1 MKPILMMG
9 SAAYSPFRLDA
20 LRAALAAAD
29 PALANASIDARWMYA
44 IDPEGEGPD
53 AETLERAALLLNAE
67 SGEWGTGNGERGA
80 FYVTPRK
87 GTISPWSS
95 KATDIFR
102 NCGLKGIAR
111 VERGIR
117 YCITSDGSGKSAAS
131 PNQQPLGEAALSPLQ
146 NNKAIAA
153 LYDRM
158 TEGVY
163 TDLDDL
169 FDCPPPK
176 PGVTFDVL
184 GRGVEAIREANVSLG
199 LAISEPEMQ
208 YLAESF
214 KAAGRNPTDTELVM
228 FGQVNSEHCRHKIF
242 GAQFIIDGKKQKDSL
257 FGMIKNTHKKN
268 GKGTL
273 VAYKD
278 NSSVVE
284 GFETEVFGPV
294 GAPSSESRASS
305 NSSTSRISSAS
316 RTSSPASPS
325 SDHTYRFRKLQLDQL
340 MKVETH
346 NHPTA
351 ISPYPGAATGVGGE
365 IRDEAA
371 TGSGSR
377 SNAGICGF
385 MVSDLH
391 IPGYPQPWERE
402 YAEFPKR
409 LATPLAIMTEG
420 PIGGA
425 AFGNEFGRPQL
436 TGFFRTY
443 EGVAAGLYR
452 GYHKPIMLAGGHG
465 VIIRDQ
471 VEKKPVKT
479 GAYIVQIGGPAMR
492 IGLGGGAASSMMTG
506 TNDEALD
513 FNSVQRGNAEMQRRC
528 QGVINAC
535 ASMGHKNPVLSIHDI
550 GAGGLSNGCPE
561 LVEATGGKFSL
572 RTVHNEEPSMNPME
586 IWCCE
591 AQERYVLALKR
602 EARAWFEELCARE
615 RCPVAFI
622 GEATGDGRLILED
635 EYFHDRPIDMDI
647 KVLLGKPP
655 RMVRDVTH
663 VARAHEPLKLAG
675 VQPQDAFFRLLHLPT
690 IADKTF
696 LVTITDRSV
705 TGLVARDQ
713 MVGPYQLPAADC
725 AVTAMGYKTLHGQAM
740 ATGERTPVALIDAP
754 ASGRLA
760 IAEALTNLAAADCG
774 DIHNVRLSANWM
786 APCGEPGEDANL
798 FDTVKAV
805 GMDFCPA
812 LGISIPVGKDSCSM
826 HTTWTDSKGLAHK
839 QVAPLSLV
847 VSSFSPVENVQRT
860 LTPDLKK
867 GASQLIYID
876 LGQAKYR
883 LGGSCLAQVYNQLGD
898 ENADADAKP
907 LKAFFNAMQKI
918 VREGLALAYH
928 DRSDGGLAV
937 TLAEMA
943 ITGGQGL
950 AVTLP
955 DSALQPRGSGA
966 LAASSG
972 SATSRG
978 SGALAASPLDPLA
991 VLFSEEPGA
1000 VLQVADEKLNEVLA
1014 IFRRARLGDC
1024 VHVIGAPTGDR
1035 AFTIHVGCRRVLAT
1049 DITSIRRAWSE
1060 TTYRMQALRDNP
1072 ATAKEEY
1079 DNGLDEADPGLTFKL
1094 TYDPDSREA
1103 RSARSARNSSH
1114 SSIASHSKTSR
1125 ASSNRPR
1132 MAILREQGVNGHIE
1146 MAAAFALAGFESVD
1160 VHMTDLLAG
1169 RVDLA
1174 DFQGLVACGG
1184 FSYGD
1189 VLGAGSGWAR
1199 SILFNRK
1206 LKAMFKKFFH
1216 RKDTFSLGVC
1226 NGCQMLSQ
1234 LKDIIPGAEAWPEF
1248 KRNISEQF
1256 EARYCTL
1263 EVLDSPSIFFKGM
1276 AGSRIPIAV
1285 AHGEGRVEWPSTG
1298 AAGALP
1304 TVGVAGILPAN
1315 GAAGVPPAAIPALRY
1330 VDGRGNPT
1338 ERYPWNPNGSAGG
1351 LTSFTTRDGRATIMM
1366 PHPERGFR
1374 AAQLSYNP
1382 GVFTGEAGPWMRMF
1396 RNAYNFAVSQG

>member
-1 MKPILMMG
+1 MKPILLAG
-9 SAAYSPFRLDA
+9 ANAFSPFRIDA
-20 LRAALAAAD
+20 IKAALAAAD
-29 PALANASIDARWMYA
+29 PALVGAEIAAAWVYAIEPEAECVIDAA
-44 IDPEGEGPD
+44 
-53 AETLERAALLLNAE
+53 TLERATSLLNA
-67 SGEWGTGNGERGA
+67 GA
-80 FYVTPRK
+80 SDSPSQGSFYVTPRK

-111 VERGIR
+111 VERGIKFAV
-117 YCITSDGSGKSAAS
+117 TLKNGQPANAFAAGGR
-131 PNQQPLGEAALSPLQ
+131 PAPAFEALFD
-146 NNKAIAA
+146 K
-153 LYDRM
+153 M
-158 TEGVY
+158 TEGLY
-163 TDLDDL
+163 ESIDDI
-169 FDCPPPK
+169 FAEAPPR
-176 PGVTFDVL
+176 PGVSFDVL

-208 YLAESF
+208 YLADSF

-242 GAQFIIDGKKQKDSL
+242 GAQFIIDGKKMPQSL
-257 FGMIKNTHKKN
+257 FEMIKNTHSKN

-284 GFETEVFGPV
+284 GFATDMFGV
-294 GAPSSESRASS
+294 ASS
-305 NSSTSRISSAS
+305 SKACG
-316 RTSSPASPS
+316 
-325 SDHTYRFRKLQLDQL
+325 DHAYRFKKVQLDQL

-351 ISPYPGAATGVGGE
+351 ISPFPGAATGVGGE

-377 SNAGICGF
+377 TSAGICGF

-391 IPGYPQPWERE
+391 IPGFPQPWERA

-420 PIGGA
+420 PLGGA

-443 EGVAAGLYR
+443 EGEVEGVHR

-465 VIIRDQ
+465 VIVRDQ
-471 VEKKPVKT
+471 VLKKPVPT
-479 GAYIVQIGGPAMR
+479 GSYIVQIGGPAMR

-535 ASMGHKNPVLSIHDI
+535 AAMGAKNPIFAIHDI

-561 LVEATGGKFSL
+561 LVEATGGRFEL
-572 RTVHNEEPSMNPME
+572 RNVPNEERSMNPME

-591 AQERYVLALKR
+591 AQERYVLALR
-602 EARAWFEELCARE
+602 RDARAFFEELCARE

-622 GEATGDGRLILED
+622 GEATGDGRLVLND
-635 EYFHDRPIDMDI
+635 AHFKDSPIDMDI

-655 RMVRDVTH
+655 RMVRDVKRVKTE
-663 VARAHEPLKLAG
+663 RPRLNLAN
-675 VQPQDAFFRLLHLPT
+675 VKTSDAFFRLLHLPT

-696 LVTITDRSV
+696 LITITDRSV

-725 AVTAMGYKTLHGQAM
+725 AVTLMGYKTLNGQAM
-740 ATGERTPVALIDAP
+740 ATGERTPVALINAP
-754 ASGRLA
+754 TSGRLA
-760 IAEALTNLAAADCG
+760 IAEALTNIAAADCG
-774 DIHNVRLSANWM
+774 DIKNIRLSANWM

-798 FDTVKAV
+798 YDTVREV
-805 GMDFCPA
+805 GLSFCPA

-826 HTTWTDSKGLAHK
+826 HTTWTDSKGDSHR

-847 VSSFSPVENVQRT
+847 VSSFSPVENASLT
-860 LTPDLKK
+860 LTPDLKSVNN
-867 GASQLIYID
+867 SQLIYID
-876 LGQAKYR
+876 LGHGAYR
-883 LGGSCLAQVYNQLGD
+883 LGGSCLAQVYNQLGR
-898 ENADADAKP
+898 ESADIDAKS

-918 VREGLALAYH
+918 VKGRLALAYH
-928 DRSDGGLAV
+928 DISDGGLAV
-937 TLAEMA
+937 TLSEMA
-943 ITGGQGL
+943 ITGGRGIS
-950 AVTLP
+950 VTIP
-955 DSALQPRGSGA
+955 DVDAKGN
-966 LAASSG
+966 
-972 SATSRG
+972 
-978 SGALAASPLDPLA
+978 PLDPLA
-991 VLFSEEPGA
+991 VLFAEEPGA
-1000 VLQVADEKLNEVLA
+1000 VLQVADDNVKNVLA
-1014 IFRRARLGDC
+1014 IFRRAGLGAD
-1024 VHVIGAPTGDR
+1024 VHVIGAPSEGRSFD
-1035 AFTIHVGCRRVLAT
+1035 ICVGHRRVLAT

-1060 TTYRMQALRDNP
+1060 TTYRMQARRDNP
-1072 ATAKEEY
+1072 VTAKEEY
-1079 DNGLDEADPGLTFKL
+1079 DNGLDESDPGLTFKL
-1094 TYDPDSREA
+1094 TYDPDGTVGRAPRA
-1103 RSARSARNSSH
+1103 RRNGRGT
-1114 SSIASHSKTSR
+1114 AATQK
-1125 ASSNRPR
+1125 PR

-1174 DFQGLVACGG
+1174 DFKGLVACGG

-1199 SILFNRK
+1199 SILFNAK

-1216 RKDTFSLGVC
+1216 RKDTFALGVC
-1226 NGCQMLSQ
+1226 NGCQMMSQ
-1234 LKDIIPGAEAWPEF
+1234 LKDIIPGASHWPAF
-1248 KRNISEQF
+1248 KRNTSEQF
-1256 EARYCTL
+1256 EARFCTL

-1276 AGSRIPIAV
+1276 AGSRIPVAV
-1285 AHGEGRVEWPSTG
+1285 AHGEGRAEWADGTRSC
-1298 AAGALP
+1298 AS
-1304 TVGVAGILPAN
+1304 
-1315 GAAGVPPAAIPALRY
+1315 AIPALRY
-1330 VDGRGNPT
+1330 VDGRGNAT

-1351 LTSFTTRDGRATIMM
+1351 LTAFTSKDGRATIMM

-1374 AAQLSYNP
+1374 SAQLSYK
-1382 GVFTGEAGPWMRMF
+1382 GGLFGGEAGPWMRMF
-1396 RNAYNFAVSQG
+1396 RNAYAFATQG

>member
-29 PALANASIDARWMYA
+29 KALANVSIDARWVYA
-44 IDPEGEGPD
+44 IEPEGEGPD

-67 SGEWGTGNGERGA
+67 NGEWGTGNGEGGS

-111 VERGIR
+111 VERGILFNV
-117 YCITSDGSGKSAAS
+117 S
-131 PNQQPLGEAALSPLQ
+131 PAVPPAALG
-146 NNKAIAA
+146 A

-284 GFETEVFGPV
+284 GFETEMFMPT
-294 GAPSSESRASS
+294 A
-305 NSSTSRISSAS
+305 NH
-316 RTSSPASPS
+316 
-325 SDHTYRFRKLQLDQL
+325 DYHFKKLQLDQL

-443 EGVAAGLYR
+443 EGEASGLYR

-535 ASMGHKNPVLSIHDI
+535 ASMGRKNPVLSIHDI

-635 EYFHDRPIDMDI
+635 EYFRDRPIDMDI

-655 RMVRDVTH
+655 RMVRDVAH
-663 VARAHEPLKLAG
+663 VARAHEMLNLAN

-826 HTTWTDSKGLAHK
+826 HTTWTDSKGVSHK

-860 LTPDLKK
+860 LTPDLKP
-867 GASQLIYID
+867 GTSLLIYID

-898 ENADADAKP
+898 ENADADAKTI
-907 LKAFFNAMQKI
+907 KAFFNAMQKI
-918 VREGLALAYH
+918 VRDGLALAYH

-943 ITGGQGL
+943 ITGGRGVD
-950 AVTLP
+950 VTLP
-955 DSALQPRGSGA
+955 DADADGN
-966 LAASSG
+966 
-972 SATSRG
+972 
-978 SGALAASPLDPLA
+978 PLDPLA

-1000 VLQVADEKLNEVLA
+1000 VLQVADENLNEVLA

-1024 VHVIGAPTGDR
+1024 MHVIGAPTGDR
-1035 AFTIHVGCRRVLAT
+1035 TFTIHVGCRSVLAT

-1079 DNGLDEADPGLTFKL
+1079 DNGLDESDPGLTFKL
-1094 TYDPDSREA
+1094 TYDPDSRTGCQPVHSRNGLAA
-1103 RSARSARNSSH
+1103 RST
-1114 SSIASHSKTSR
+1114 K
-1125 ASSNRPR
+1125 PR

-1216 RKDTFSLGVC
+1216 REDTFSLGVC

-1248 KRNISEQF
+1248 KRNTSEQF

-1285 AHGEGRVEWPSTG
+1285 AHGEGRVVFP
-1298 AAGALP
+1298 
-1304 TVGVAGILPAN
+1304 
-1315 GAAGVPPAAIPALRY
+1315 AGVDAAKAKAALRY

-1396 RNAYNFAVSQG
+1396 RNAYAFAVSQR

>member
-20 LRAALAAAD
+20 LRVALSAAD
-29 PALANASIDARWMYA
+29 KALANVTIDARWVYA
-44 IDPEGEGPD
+44 IEPEGEGPD
-53 AETLERAALLLNAE
+53 AETLARAALLLNADAE
-67 SGEWGTGNGERGA
+67 ADATKPLPAGA

-117 YCITSDGSGKSAAS
+117 YCISSDGSGKSAAS
-131 PNQQPLGEAALSPLQ
+131 PNQQHLGEAALSPLQ

-208 YLAESF
+208 YLADSF

-284 GFETEVFGPV
+284 GFATEVFGPV
-294 GAPSSESRASS
+294 GASSSE
-305 NSSTSRISSAS
+305 SSAS
-316 RTSSPASPS
+316 RTSSPSSLS

-535 ASMGHKNPVLSIHDI
+535 ASMGRKNPVLSIHDI

-663 VARAHEPLKLAG
+663 VARTHEPLKLAG

-713 MVGPYQLPAADC
+713 MVGPYLLPAADC
-725 AVTAMGYKTLHGQAM
+725 AVTMLGYKTLHGQAM

-798 FDTVKAV
+798 YDTVKAV
-805 GMDFCPA
+805 GIEFCPA

-867 GASQLIYID
+867 GASQLIYVD
-876 LGQAKYR
+876 LGQAQYR
-883 LGGSCLAQVYNQLGD
+883 LGGSCLAQVYNQLGN
-898 ENADADAKP
+898 ENADADAKT

-918 VREGLALAYH
+918 VKGGLALAYH

-950 AVTLP
+950 DVTLP
-955 DSALQPRGSGA
+955 DS
-966 LAASSG
+966 
-972 SATSRG
+972 
-978 SGALAASPLDPLA
+978 ALAASPLDPLA

-1094 TYDPDSREA
+1094 TYDPDEKVGA
-1103 RSARSARNSSH
+1103 RVSHACGGRRVSALP
-1114 SSIASHSKTSR
+1114 K
-1125 ASSNRPR
+1125 PR
-1132 MAILREQGVNGHIE
+1132 IAILREQGVNGHIE

-1206 LKAMFKKFFH
+1206 LKAMFRKFFH

-1248 KRNISEQF
+1248 KRNTSEQF

-1276 AGSRIPIAV
+1276 TGSRIPIAV
-1285 AHGEGRVEWPSTG
+1285 AHGEGRVEWSTG
-1298 AAGALP
+1298 VAGASP

-1330 VDGRGNPT
+1330 VDGRGQAT

-1396 RNAYNFAVSQG
+1396 RNAYAFATR

>member
-1 MKPILMMG
+1 MKPILLSG
-9 SAAYSPFRLDA
+9 TAAFSQFRLDA
-20 LRAALAAAD
+20 LRAAMGARD
-29 PALANASIDARWMYA
+29 GALRNARIEATWVYA
-44 IDPEGEGPD
+44 IEGEGDGPD
-53 AETLERAALLLNAE
+53 AATLGRAALLLNAE
-67 SGEWGTGNGERGA
+67 GAGGASAALSGEDGWSF

-117 YCITSDGSGKSAAS
+117 FAVS
-131 PNQQPLGEAALSPLQ
+131 PSPSQQALS
-146 NNKAIAA
+146 A

-163 TDLDDL
+163 DSLDDI
-169 FDCPPPK
+169 FESPPPR
-176 PGVTFDVL
+176 PGRSFDVL
-184 GRGVEAIREANVSLG
+184 ARGVEAIREANTELG

-214 KAAGRNPTDTELVM
+214 KEAGRNPTDTELVM

-242 GAQFIIDGKKQKDSL
+242 GAKFIIDGKEMPSSL
-257 FGMIKNTHKKN
+257 FGMIKNTHEKN

-278 NSSVVE
+278 NSSVVG
-284 GFETEVFGPV
+284 GFATEMFGTNPGGSGV
-294 GAPSSESRASS
+294 SGKSGGAPYS
-305 NSSTSRISSAS
+305 
-316 RTSSPASPS
+316 
-325 SDHTYRFRKLQLDQL
+325 FRKVQLDQL

-377 SNAGICGF
+377 THAGICGF

-391 IPGYPQPWERE
+391 IPGAPQPWERV

-409 LATPLAIMTEG
+409 LATPLEIMTDG

-443 EGVAAGLYR
+443 EGEAAGIYR

-535 ASMGHKNPVLSIHDI
+535 AAMGRKNPILSIHDI

-561 LVEATGGKFSL
+561 LVEATGGRFEL
-572 RTVHNEEPSMNPME
+572 RKVHNEEPSMSPME

-591 AQERYVLALKR
+591 AQERYVLALRR
-602 EARAWFEELCARE
+602 EAKEFFEGLCERE

-622 GEATGDGRLILED
+622 GEATGDGKLVLED
-635 EYFHDRPIDMDI
+635 DYFHDRPIDMDI
-647 KVLLGKPP
+647 RVLLGKPP
-655 RMVRDVTH
+655 RMVRDVRRVET
-663 VARAHEPLKLAG
+663 AHDRLDLREVK
-675 VQPQDAFFRLLHLPT
+675 PQDAFFRLLHLPT
-690 IADKTF
+690 VADKTF
-696 LVTITDRSV
+696 LVTIADRSV

-725 AVTAMGYKTLHGQAM
+725 AVTMMGYKTHHGQAM

-760 IAEALTNLAAADCG
+760 IAEALTNIAAADCG
-774 DIHNVRLSANWM
+774 DITNVRLSANWM

-798 FDTVKAV
+798 YDTVKAV
-805 GMDFCPA
+805 GLDFCPA

-826 HTTWTDSKGLAHK
+826 HTTWTDSKGVSHRQA
-839 QVAPLSLV
+839 APLSLV
-847 VSSFSPVENVQRT
+847 VSSFSPVEDVRRT
-860 LTPDLKK
+860 LTPDLKG
-867 GASQLIYID
+867 GASSLVYID
-876 LGQAKYR
+876 LGHGAYR
-883 LGGSCLAQVYNQLGD
+883 LGGSCLAQVYNQLGS
-898 ENADADAKP
+898 ENADADAKSV
-907 LKAFFNAMQKI
+907 KAFFNAMQEI
-918 VREGLALAYH
+918 VAYGLALAYH

-943 ITGGQGL
+943 LTGGRGL
-950 AVTLP
+950 DVTLP
-955 DSALQPRGSGA
+955 DADAEGN
-966 LAASSG
+966 
-972 SATSRG
+972 
-978 SGALAASPLDPLA
+978 PLDPLA

-1000 VLQVADEKLNEVLA
+1000 VLQVPDDKLKEVLA
-1014 IFRRARLGDC
+1014 IFRRARLGGC
-1024 VHVIGAPTGDR
+1024 VHVVGAPADDR
-1035 AFTIHVGCRRVLAT
+1035 AFTVCVGARRVLST
-1049 DITSIRRAWSE
+1049 SITAIRRAWSE

-1072 ATAKEEY
+1072 VTAREEY
-1079 DNGLDEADPGLTFKL
+1079 DNGLDESDPGLAFKL
-1094 TYDPDSREA
+1094 TYDPDD
-1103 RSARSARNSSH
+1103 NFTQSH
-1114 SSIASHSKTSR
+1114 RAAEKKRGGGKYLR
-1125 ASSNRPR
+1125 ASASLRGNNKPR

-1199 SILFNRK
+1199 SILFNER
-1206 LKAMFKKFFH
+1206 LKEMFWKFFH
-1216 RKDTFSLGVC
+1216 RPETFSLGVC

-1234 LKDIIPGAEAWPEF
+1234 LKDLIPGAEGWPAF
-1248 KRNISEQF
+1248 RRNTSEQF

-1263 EVLDSPSIFFKGM
+1263 EVLESPSIFFMGM
-1276 AGSRIPIAV
+1276 SGSRIPVAV
-1285 AHGEGRVEWPSTG
+1285 AHGEGRVEWEGPRPAS
-1298 AAGALP
+1298 AL
-1304 TVGVAGILPAN
+1304 
-1315 GAAGVPPAAIPALRY
+1315 PALRY
-1330 VDGRGNPT
+1330 VDGRGMPT

-1351 LTSFTTRDGRATIMM
+1351 LTSFTTADGRATIMM

-1374 AAQLSYNP
+1374 ASQLSYNP
-1382 GVFTGEAGPWMRMF
+1382 GVFAGEAGPWMRMF
-1396 RNAYNFAVSQG
+1396 RNAYAFAVGAR

>member
-1 MKPILMMG
+1 M
-9 SAAYSPFRLDA
+9 
-20 LRAALAAAD
+20 
-29 PALANASIDARWMYA
+29 SIDARWVYA
-44 IDPEGEGPD
+44 IEPEGEGPD
-53 AETLERAALLLNAE
+53 AETLARAALLLNAV
-67 SGEWGTGNGERGA
+67 SGADDTNHEPRTTNNF

-117 YCITSDGSGKSAAS
+117 FQISAGGKDFQPFNPSTFQPVPAA
-131 PNQQPLGEAALSPLQ
+131 Q
-146 NNKAIAA
+146 A

-284 GFETEVFGPV
+284 GFATEMFVPTANHDYHFKKV
-294 GAPSSESRASS
+294 
-305 NSSTSRISSAS
+305 
-316 RTSSPASPS
+316 
-325 SDHTYRFRKLQLDQL
+325 QLDQL

-535 ASMGHKNPVLSIHDI
+535 ASMGRKNPVLSIHDI

-740 ATGERTPVALIDAP
+740 ATGERSPVALIDAP

-805 GMDFCPA
+805 GMEFCPA

-867 GASQLIYID
+867 DERLETRDASHVSRLTSSKLIYVD

-883 LGGSCLAQVYNQLGD
+883 LGGSCLAQVYNQLGN
-898 ENADADAKP
+898 ENADADAKT

-918 VREGLALAYH
+918 VKGGLALAYH

-943 ITGGQGL
+943 ITGGQGIDV
-950 AVTLP
+950 ALP
-955 DSALQPRGSGA
+955 DAD
-966 LAASSG
+966 AAEN
-972 SATSRG
+972 
-978 SGALAASPLDPLA
+978 PLDPLA

-1060 TTYRMQALRDNP
+1060 TTYRMQALRDN
-1072 ATAKEEY
+1072 
-1079 DNGLDEADPGLTFKL
+1079 
-1094 TYDPDSREA
+1094 R
-1103 RSARSARNSSH
+1103 
-1114 SSIASHSKTSR
+1114 
-1125 ASSNRPR
+1125 
-1132 MAILREQGVNGHIE
+1132 
-1146 MAAAFALAGFESVD
+1146 
-1160 VHMTDLLAG
+1160 
-1169 RVDLA
+1169 
-1174 DFQGLVACGG
+1174 
-1184 FSYGD
+1184 
-1189 VLGAGSGWAR
+1189 
-1199 SILFNRK
+1199 
-1206 LKAMFKKFFH
+1206 
-1216 RKDTFSLGVC
+1216 
-1226 NGCQMLSQ
+1226 
-1234 LKDIIPGAEAWPEF
+1234 
-1248 KRNISEQF
+1248 
-1256 EARYCTL
+1256 
-1263 EVLDSPSIFFKGM
+1263 
-1276 AGSRIPIAV
+1276 
-1285 AHGEGRVEWPSTG
+1285 
-1298 AAGALP
+1298 
-1304 TVGVAGILPAN
+1304 
-1315 GAAGVPPAAIPALRY
+1315 
-1330 VDGRGNPT
+1330 
-1338 ERYPWNPNGSAGG
+1338 
-1351 LTSFTTRDGRATIMM
+1351 
-1366 PHPERGFR
+1366 
-1374 AAQLSYNP
+1374 
-1382 GVFTGEAGPWMRMF
+1382 
-1396 RNAYNFAVSQG
+1396 

>member
-20 LRAALAAAD
+20 LRAAMSAID
-29 PALANASIDARWMYA
+29 PALKDVEIDVRWIYA
-44 IDPEGEGPD
+44 IEPDGSGPD
-53 AETLERAALLLNAE
+53 DGMLARAALLLNAE
-67 SGEWGTGNGERGA
+67 QSIAAPGDGA

-111 VERGIR
+111 VERGMR
-117 YCITSDGSGKSAAS
+117 FSMSKSVSPAAMS
-131 PNQQPLGEAALSPLQ
+131 V
-146 NNKAIAA
+146 

-163 TDLDDL
+163 SDIDDI
-169 FDCPPPK
+169 FECPPPK
-176 PGVTFDVL
+176 PGITFDVL

-208 YLAESF
+208 YLADSF

-242 GAQFIIDGKKQKDSL
+242 GAQFVIDGKKQKDSL

-284 GFETEVFGPV
+284 GFETEMFGTNPGKSGTCG
-294 GAPSSESRASS
+294 GAPYS
-305 NSSTSRISSAS
+305 
-316 RTSSPASPS
+316 
-325 SDHTYRFRKLQLDQL
+325 FRKVQLDQL

-377 SNAGICGF
+377 THAGICGF
-385 MVSDLH
+385 MVSDLR
-391 IPGYPQPWERE
+391 IPGFSQPWERE

-443 EGVAAGLYR
+443 EGEAAGIYR

-465 VIIRDQ
+465 AIIRDQ
-471 VEKKPVKT
+471 VEKKPVPT

-535 ASMGHKNPVLSIHDI
+535 AAMGRKNPVLSIHDI

-572 RTVHNEEPSMNPME
+572 RTVHNEEPSMSPME

-591 AQERYVLALKR
+591 AQERYVLALR
-602 EARAWFEELCARE
+602 RDARAWFEELCARE

-622 GEATGDGRLILED
+622 GEATGDGRLVLED

-647 KVLLGKPP
+647 RVLLGKPP
-655 RMVRDVTH
+655 RMVRDVGR
-663 VARAHEPLKLAG
+663 VERSHEPLKLAG
-675 VQPQDAFFRLLHLPT
+675 VKPQDAFFRLLHLPAV
-690 IADKTF
+690 ADKTF

-725 AVTAMGYKTLHGQAM
+725 AVTMMGYKTFNGQAM

-760 IAEALTNLAAADCG
+760 IAEAVTNLAAADCG

-798 FDTVKAV
+798 YDTVKAV
-805 GMDFCPA
+805 GLDFCPR
-812 LGISIPVGKDSCSM
+812 LGVSIPVGKDSCSM
-826 HTTWTDSKGLAHK
+826 HTTWTDSKGVSHR

-847 VSSFSPVENVQRT
+847 VSSFAPVEDVRRT
-860 LTPDLKK
+860 LTPDLKPGASKLVYVDLGK
-867 GASQLIYID
+867 GAN
-876 LGQAKYR
+876 R
-883 LGGSCLAQVYNQLGD
+883 LGGSCLAQVYNQLGN
-898 ENADADAKP
+898 ENADADPKTI
-907 LKAFFNAMQKI
+907 KAFFNAMQKI
-918 VREGLALAYH
+918 VKNGLALAYH
-928 DRSDGGLAV
+928 DRSDGGVAV

-943 ITGGQGL
+943 ITGGRGL
-950 AVTLP
+950 AATLP
-955 DSALQPRGSGA
+955 DGDAL
-966 LAASSG
+966 
-972 SATSRG
+972 
-978 SGALAASPLDPLA
+978 D

-1000 VLQVADEKLNEVLA
+1000 VLQVADDKLKTVLA

-1024 VHVIGAPTGDR
+1024 VHVVGAPADGR
-1035 AFTIHVGCRRVLAT
+1035 SFTIDVGCRRAIAT
-1049 DITSIRRAWSE
+1049 DITAIRRAWSE

-1079 DNGLDEADPGLTFKL
+1079 DNGLDETDPGLSFKL
-1094 TYDPDSREA
+1094 AYDPDA
-1103 RSARSARNSSH
+1103 GKPGRSGKSV
-1114 SSIASHSKTSR
+1114 K
-1125 ASSNRPR
+1125 PR
-1132 MAILREQGVNGHIE
+1132 MAILREQGVNGHME

-1199 SILFNRK
+1199 SILFNAK

-1248 KRNISEQF
+1248 KRNTSEQF

-1276 AGSRIPIAV
+1276 AGSRIPVAV
-1285 AHGEGRVEWPSTG
+1285 AHGEGRVVFPEG
-1298 AAGALP
+1298 VDAAKAK
-1304 TVGVAGILPAN
+1304 A
-1315 GAAGVPPAAIPALRY
+1315 ALRY
-1330 VDGRGNPT
+1330 VDGRGNAT

-1396 RNAYNFAVSQG
+1396 RNAYAFATGK

>member
-1 MKPILMMG
+1 
-9 SAAYSPFRLDA
+9 
-20 LRAALAAAD
+20 
-29 PALANASIDARWMYA
+29 
-44 IDPEGEGPD
+44 
-53 AETLERAALLLNAE
+53 
-67 SGEWGTGNGERGA
+67 
-80 FYVTPRK
+80 
-87 GTISPWSS
+87 
-95 KATDIFR
+95 
-102 NCGLKGIAR
+102 
-111 VERGIR
+111 
-117 YCITSDGSGKSAAS
+117 
-131 PNQQPLGEAALSPLQ
+131 
-146 NNKAIAA
+146 
-153 LYDRM
+153 
-158 TEGVY
+158 
-163 TDLDDL
+163 
-169 FDCPPPK
+169 
-176 PGVTFDVL
+176 
-184 GRGVEAIREANVSLG
+184 
-199 LAISEPEMQ
+199 
-208 YLAESF
+208 
-214 KAAGRNPTDTELVM
+214 
-228 FGQVNSEHCRHKIF
+228 
-242 GAQFIIDGKKQKDSL
+242 
-257 FGMIKNTHKKN
+257 
-268 GKGTL
+268 
-273 VAYKD
+273 
-278 NSSVVE
+278 
-284 GFETEVFGPV
+284 
-294 GAPSSESRASS
+294 
-305 NSSTSRISSAS
+305 
-316 RTSSPASPS
+316 
-325 SDHTYRFRKLQLDQL
+325 
-340 MKVETH
+340 
-346 NHPTA
+346 
-351 ISPYPGAATGVGGE
+351 
-365 IRDEAA
+365 
-371 TGSGSR
+371 
-377 SNAGICGF
+377 
-385 MVSDLH
+385 
-391 IPGYPQPWERE
+391 
-402 YAEFPKR
+402 
-409 LATPLAIMTEG
+409 
-420 PIGGA
+420 
-425 AFGNEFGRPQL
+425 
-436 TGFFRTY
+436 
-443 EGVAAGLYR
+443 
-452 GYHKPIMLAGGHG
+452 
-465 VIIRDQ
+465 
-471 VEKKPVKT
+471 
-479 GAYIVQIGGPAMR
+479 
-492 IGLGGGAASSMMTG
+492 
-506 TNDEALD
+506 
-513 FNSVQRGNAEMQRRC
+513 
-528 QGVINAC
+528 
-535 ASMGHKNPVLSIHDI
+535 
-550 GAGGLSNGCPE
+550 
-561 LVEATGGKFSL
+561 
-572 RTVHNEEPSMNPME
+572 MNPME

-602 EARAWFEELCARE
+602 DARAWFEELCARE

-647 KVLLGKPP
+647 RVLLGKPP

-663 VARAHEPLKLAG
+663 VARKHVPLKLAG
-675 VQPQDAFFRLLHLPT
+675 VKPQDAFFRLLHLPT

-725 AVTAMGYKTLHGQAM
+725 AVTMMGYKTLHGQAM

-774 DIHNVRLSANWM
+774 DIRNVRLSANWM

-805 GMDFCPA
+805 GLDFCPA

-826 HTTWTDSKGLAHK
+826 HTTWTDSKGVSHR

-860 LTPDLKK
+860 LTPDLKPT
-867 GASQLIYID
+867 ASQLVYVD
-876 LGQAKYR
+876 LSQAKYR
-883 LGGSCLAQVYNQLGD
+883 LGGSCLAQVYNQLGN
-898 ENADADAKP
+898 ENADADAKTI
-907 LKAFFNAMQKI
+907 KAFFNAMQKI

-943 ITGGQGL
+943 ITGGRGVD
-950 AVTLP
+950 VTLP
-955 DSALQPRGSGA
+955 DGDA
-966 LAASSG
+966 
-972 SATSRG
+972 
-978 SGALAASPLDPLA
+978 LA

-1000 VLQVADEKLNEVLA
+1000 VLQVADDKLKEVFA

-1024 VHVIGAPTGDR
+1024 VHVIGAPTADR
-1035 AFTIHVGCRRVLAT
+1035 AFTVHVGCRRVLAT

-1072 ATAKEEY
+1072 ASAKEEY
-1079 DNGLDEADPGLTFKL
+1079 DNGLDETDPGLSFKL
-1094 TYDPDSREA
+1094 TYDPDEA
-1103 RSARSARNSSH
+1103 VGRAPRAKPSTMVGRDHRARRNE
-1114 SSIASHSKTSR
+1114 K
-1125 ASSNRPR
+1125 PR

-1248 KRNISEQF
+1248 KRNTSEQF

-1263 EVLDSPSIFFKGM
+1263 EVLESPSIFFKGM
-1276 AGSRIPIAV
+1276 AGSRLPIAV
-1285 AHGEGRVEWPSTG
+1285 AHGEGRVEWPGGSSFSST
-1298 AAGALP
+1298 AL
-1304 TVGVAGILPAN
+1304 
-1315 GAAGVPPAAIPALRY
+1315 PALRY

-1396 RNAYNFAVSQG
+1396 RNAYAFATHEGH